1 MPQKGE
7 KRALPPHSLCFLS
20 RAGWYLIRVRVKN
33 VAFLFLS
40 RAGAEWFLINVRVK
54 YDGGEAEVL

>member
-1 MPQKGE
+1 M
-7 KRALPPHSLCFLS
+7 
-20 RAGWYLIRVRVKN
+20 KN